1 MSVIKSETALR
12 VVDGTAQPKACSRP
26 CIYLFE
32 EIGQGLLYC
41 TCKNTSVICTY
52 SSPPPLPPI
61 PEHALGTV
69 CLPILQ
75 HLHHRVPHL
84 CRHLLCEDGPGCG
97 CEGCSWSGWRGARGL
112 GGGVLVV
119 WVEGC
124 SWAGKGEAS
133 PLLLDP
139 LNSILEDGSILIDAL
154 CSAWWPLAPQAPS
167 PCMPPAPLCMP
178 PPPHTHTRPKHAP
191 LPTQS
196 NRRPKATT
204 VSWAWTASE
213 DGEGGRG

>member
-1 MSVIKSETALR
+1 M
-12 VVDGTAQPKACSRP
+12 
-26 CIYLFE
+26 
-32 EIGQGLLYC
+32 LYC

-167 PCMPPAPLCMP
+167 PCMPPAPICMPP
-178 PPPHTHTRPKHAP
+178 PPPHTHTRALSTPPFPHN
-191 LPTQS
+191 PTAGPRQQLYPGHGQQV
-196 NRRPKATT
+196 RMGRGGGA
-204 VSWAWTASE
+204 
-213 DGEGGRG
+213 DGGRGARFRFPHAELF